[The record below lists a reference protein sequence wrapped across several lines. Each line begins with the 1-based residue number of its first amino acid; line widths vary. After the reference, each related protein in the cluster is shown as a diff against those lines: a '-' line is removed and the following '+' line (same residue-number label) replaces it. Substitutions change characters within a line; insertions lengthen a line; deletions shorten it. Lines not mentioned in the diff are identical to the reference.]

1 MIGFCPSRAKD
12 HDLIA
17 ALHFSPNTQQPN
29 TAHPTPWQSKQ
40 YLQTHSI
47 PDASPADIYSVA
59 TTPTQ
64 LITASGSSSLHVYST
79 APTNDENNPYPLV
92 QTLQDAHK
100 LGAHHIA
107 VSANGKT
114 AASAGF
120 GGEVKVWSIND
131 DSSQWTLKGSIVG
144 ATALSAMPT
153 PIHNTQN
160 NPTNR
165 LNTPDDSKTA
175 QAKNAGEIWALA
187 LSEDGQFLAATTFDG
202 RINVWDLNT
211 LTQDSATKLREYE
224 TKGSFGMSV
233 ALSADGEFT
242 ASGHANGA
250 VYLFNNTTGRL
261 AHSLQ
266 GLVKPVRTVAFS
278 PASKFLAA
286 GGDAKIIALYD
297 VKNGEQVANLTGS
310 QSWVMSLDWS
320 TSGENLLSGA
330 YDGKAKVWSV
340 ERRECV
346 ATQTESDKTLW
357 AVKWLP
363 KTPMTRNETFVTV
376 GANRS
381 ISFYREASGG

>member
-1 MIGFCPSRAKD
+1 MS
-12 HDLIA
+12 
-17 ALHFSPNTQQPN
+17 
-29 TAHPTPWQSKQ
+29 SKQ

-59 TTPTQ
+59 TTSSQ

-120 GGEVKVWSIND
+120 GGELKVWSID
-131 DSSQWTLKGSIVG
+131 DESSQWALKGSI
-144 ATALSAMPT
+144 
-153 PIHNTQN
+153 
-160 NPTNR
+160 
-165 LNTPDDSKTA
+165 TA
-175 QAKNAGEIWALA
+175 QAKNAGELWAVA

-211 LTQDSATKLREYE
+211 LSTSDGATKLREYE

-310 QSWVMSLDWS
+310 QSW
-320 TSGENLLSGA
+320 
-330 YDGKAKVWSV
+330 AKVWSV

-363 KTPMTRNETFVTV
+363 KTSMTRNEIFVTA

>member
-1 MIGFCPSRAKD
+1 LDFVKAEPKTTRPNHNVIVASQLQIFRA
-12 HDLIA
+12 DLTT
-17 ALHFSPNTQQPN
+17 NTLSHLRHHGKSIDEAYCTLITN
-29 TAHPTPWQSKQ
+29 TRIQSKQ

-59 TTPTQ
+59 ATSTH

-120 GGEVKVWSIND
+120 GGEVKVWSID
-131 DSSQWTLKGSIVG
+131 EESSQWALKGSIV
-144 ATALSAMPT
+144 
-153 PIHNTQN
+153 
-160 NPTNR
+160 
-165 LNTPDDSKTA
+165 DDSKTA
-175 QAKNAGEIWALA
+175 QAKTAGEIWAIA
-187 LSEDGQFLAATTFDG
+187 LSENGQFLAATTFDG
-202 RINVWDLNT
+202 RINVWDLT
-211 LTQDSATKLREYE
+211 SLSPSAEATKLREYE

-233 ALSADGEFT
+233 ALSSDGEFT

-278 PASKFLAA
+278 PASRFLAA
-286 GGDAKIIALYD
+286 GGDAKIVALYD

-320 TSGENLLSGA
+320 TSGENLLSGYVSCFPYFGGLDLGNLMLTFSA
-330 YDGKAKVWSV
+330 VLMMARQRSGVLSV
-340 ERRECV
+340 VSASLLRL
-346 ATQTESDKTLW
+346 SL
-357 AVKWLP
+357 
-363 KTPMTRNETFVTV
+363 TRL
-376 GANRS
+376 
-381 ISFYREASGG
+381 SGL